1 MVNPFDLSLYLVTDR
16 PLSGGRDMAWIV
28 REAAAGGVTMVQ
40 LREKECSTA
49 EFIQLARE
57 LKAALAPLGIPL
69 IINDRV
75 DVALAVD
82 ADGVHIGQS
91 DMPYDVARRLLG
103 PDKIIGLSVET
114 MEEVIAANALDV
126 DYIGISPVYATPT
139 KTDTLAPFGLEGIEE
154 VMRLSRHR
162 CVAIGGMNRTTI
174 GEVIARGVEG
184 VAVVSAIVAAPSPR
198 EAAAELAAIISD
210 NRHEHS
216 ESSEYSENS
225 EVSENNCQLST
236 VNSQLRRVLTI
247 AGSDSGGGAGIQ
259 ADIKSISANGCF
271 ATSAIT
277 AITAQNTLGVN
288 AVEGLSIDILEGQIE
303 AVLSDIG
310 TDSVKIG
317 MLHSAEVVRS
327 VARLLRKYGVKDVV
341 LDPVMVSTS
350 GHKLIE
356 DSAIAV
362 LKSDL
367 MPLARVITPNIP
379 EAEILLGEPI
389 EKQGDLPA
397 AARRLA
403 QQYDVSVLLKAG
415 HLVDDELIDI
425 FYNNET
431 GEVIEL
437 SARRVDTPNT
447 HGTGCTLSSAFAA
460 QLAKGLPLNEAAR
473 AAKEY
478 INQAITHG
486 AAYTIGNG
494 HGPVHHFYNLTVEQK
509 H

>member
-1 MVNPFDLSLYLVTDR
+1 MVKPFDLSLYLVTDR

-91 DMPYDVARRLLG
+91 DMPYATARKLLG
-103 PDKIIGLSVET
+103 SNKIIGLSVET
-114 MEEVIAANALDV
+114 MDEVIAANALDV

-139 KTDTLAPFGLEGIEE
+139 KTDTLTPFGLDGVDE
-154 VMRLSRHR
+154 VMRCSRHR
-162 CVAIGGMNRTTI
+162 CVAIGGMNRDTV
-174 GEVIARGVEG
+174 GEVIAHGVEG

-198 EAAAELAAIISD
+198 EAAAELAAIIKD
-210 NRHEHS
+210 NRHEH
-216 ESSEYSENS
+216 SENS

-236 VNSQLRRVLTI
+236 VNCQLRRVLTI

-271 ATSAIT
+271 ATSAIA
-277 AITAQNTLGVN
+277 AITAQNSLGVN
-288 AVEGLSIDILEGQIE
+288 GVEGLSITTLEGQIE

-317 MLHSAEVVRS
+317 MLHSAEVVHS
-327 VARLLRKYGVKDVV
+327 VARLLRKYGIKDVV

-379 EAEILLGEPI
+379 EAEILLSEPI
-389 EKQGDLPA
+389 ERQGDLPG

-403 QQYDVSVLLKAG
+403 QQYGVSVLLKAG
-415 HLVDDELIDI
+415 HLVGDELIDI
-425 FYNNET
+425 FYNYET
-431 GEVIEL
+431 GEVAEL

-460 QLAKGLPLNEAAR
+460 QLAKGLPLTEAAR
-473 AAKEY
+473 AAKAY
-478 INQAITHG
+478 INNAIIHG
-486 AAYTIGNG
+486 AAYKIGNG
-494 HGPVHHFYNLTVEQK
+494 HGPVCHFY
-509 H
+509 